1 MKEKEIKR
9 RYVRNENFYDEYHF
23 LEAFE
28 DKKTKVTLGYYRP
41 EIYYAPH
48 RAEQITRKEFLKNLG
63 VKETVYGKMRNLSLD
78 EMAEYIHNIDKAIYK
93 GAIIALRKKGI
104 ELTGYNPVRSK
115 EAIKK
120 WLQTEVQND

>member
-1 MKEKEIKR
+1 MYNPKSLVATTFVIETYFNKLACL
-9 RYVRNENFYDEYHF
+9 N
-23 LEAFE
+23 L
-28 DKKTKVTLGYYRP
+28 DKL
-41 EIYYAPH
+41 
-48 RAEQITRKEFLKNLG
+48 TRKEFLKNLG

-78 EMAEYIHNIDKAIYK
+78 EMAEYIHNIDKAIHK
-93 GAIIALRKKGI
+93 GATMALRKKGI